1 MPKQQPLPDY
11 ETDQI
16 IELIKQR
23 IHNKLD
29 RKMLYWRL
37 VDGDT
42 FEEILSKVYNMDKI
56 KTVKTVSNRIH
67 KGEEILFKGFP
78 VNDR

>member
-1 MPKQQPLPDY
+1 MPKKIVLPEY
-11 ETDQI
+11 ETDQV
-16 IELIKQR
+16 IELIRQR

-42 FEEILSKVYNMDKI
+42 FGEILDKVYGKEKINTDKA
-56 KTVKTVSNRIH
+56 VRNRIH
-67 KGEEILFKGFP
+67 KGEEIIFRNFP
-78 VNDR
+78 G

>member
-29 RKMLYWRL
+29 RKMLYCALWTGTR
-37 VDGDT
+37 
-42 FEEILSKVYNMDKI
+42 SKR
-56 KTVKTVSNRIH
+56 S
-67 KGEEILFKGFP
+67 
-78 VNDR
+78 

>member
-1 MPKQQPLPDY
+1 MPKQALPDY
-11 ETDQI
+11 ETDQV

-29 RKMLYWRL
+29 RKMLYLRL

-56 KTVKTVSNRIH
+56 RTVKTVRTRIH
-67 KGEEILFKGFP
+67 KREEILFKNF
-78 VNDR
+78 R

>member
-1 MPKQQPLPDY
+1 MRKTQRLPEY

-16 IELIKQR
+16 VELIKQH
-23 IHNKLD
+23 IHDKLD

-42 FEEILSKVYNMDKI
+42 FEEILGKVDNEDKI
-56 KTVKTVSNRIH
+56 RTVKTVRSRVH
-67 KGEEILFKGFP
+67 KGEEILFRHFP
-78 VNDR
+78 G

>member
-1 MPKQQPLPDY
+1 MPRKQPLPEY

-16 IELIKQR
+16 VELIKQR

-42 FEEILSKVYNMDKI
+42 FEEILGKVEHNEKI
-56 KTVKTVSNRIH
+56 KTVKTVRNRIN
-67 KGEEILFKGFP
+67 KGKEIVFKDFP
-78 VNDR
+78 G

>member
-1 MPKQQPLPDY
+1 MPKQQRLPDY
-11 ETDQI
+11 TTDEM
-16 IELIKQR
+16 IERIKQR

-42 FEEILSKVYNMDKI
+42 FEEILEKVFNMDKI
-56 KTVKTVSNRIH
+56 RTVKTVRNRIH
-67 KGEEILFKGFP
+67 RGEEILFKDF
-78 VNDR
+78 R

>member
-1 MPKQQPLPDY
+1 MPKKQVLPEY

-16 IELIKQR
+16 VELIRQR
-23 IHNKLD
+23 IHKKLD

-42 FEEILSKVYNMDKI
+42 FEEILEKVDGMDKI
-56 KTVKTVSNRIH
+56 RTVKTVRNRIH
-67 KGEEILFKGFP
+67 DGEAILFKHFP
-78 VNDR
+78 G